1 MRLSFFGSPDFALPS
16 LEALAAA
23 GHEVALVVSQPAKP
37 VGRSAELLDPPVARR
52 ARELGLPVFQPP
64 TLKDG
69 AAVAR
74 LAEAGA
80 DLFVVVAYGKILAQ
94 RVLDL
99 PRLGCVNVHG
109 SVLPRWRGASPVQ
122 AALLAGDAESG
133 VSIMRME
140 AGMDTGPVYAATR
153 GPIAPEEDAGA
164 LSARLAREGAGLL
177 VATLPGVADGTLVP
191 APQDD
196 ALATLCPKI
205 RREDGQADFS
215 RPAEELARRA
225 AVRARR
231 RPVTKPGNGP
241 QRRDARKPPNPARR
255 APTTGGTRTTFRRTS
270 SRPDAP
276 SARARS
282 DAERSHPGGHGQK
295 APETPRRG
303 SGSERN
309 AGLRTASTIRRAWYD
324 SSRMGTW
331 TPPSRKTS
339 PTVMSRAAS
348 ATSPIARAS
357 QAAPRACGPPG
368 PAFPSASP
376 IGAR

>member
-215 RPAEELARRA
+215 RPAEELVRRLRAFTPWPGLFAFRGGKRVKLLAAR
-225 AVRARR
+225 AVGGRR
-231 RPVTKPGNGP
+231 GAEAGEVLSAGDEVVVACGEGALAVTRLQAEG
-241 QRRDARKPPNPARR
+241 RKPLDAAAFSRGER
-255 APTTGGTRTTFRRTS
+255 VAPG
-270 SRPDAP
+270 
-276 SARARS
+276 
-282 DAERSHPGGHGQK
+282 ERWS
-295 APETPRRG
+295 
-303 SGSERN
+303 
-309 AGLRTASTIRRAWYD
+309 
-324 SSRMGTW
+324 
-331 TPPSRKTS
+331 
-339 PTVMSRAAS
+339 
-348 ATSPIARAS
+348 
-357 QAAPRACGPPG
+357 
-368 PAFPSASP
+368 
-376 IGAR
+376 

>member
-215 RPAEELARRA
+215 RPAEELARRLRAFTPWPGLFAFRGGKRVKLLA
-225 AVRARR
+225 ARVVAGTPGAAPGEVLSAGDEVVVACGDGALALARLQAEGR
-231 RPVTKPGNGP
+231 RPLDAATFARGERVAPG
-241 QRRDARKPPNPARR
+241 
-255 APTTGGTRTTFRRTS
+255 
-270 SRPDAP
+270 
-276 SARARS
+276 
-282 DAERSHPGGHGQK
+282 ERW
-295 APETPRRG
+295 A
-303 SGSERN
+303 
-309 AGLRTASTIRRAWYD
+309 
-324 SSRMGTW
+324 
-331 TPPSRKTS
+331 
-339 PTVMSRAAS
+339 
-348 ATSPIARAS
+348 
-357 QAAPRACGPPG
+357 
-368 PAFPSASP
+368 
-376 IGAR
+376 